1 MSKPRYDWWTYVKGM
16 IRRYPALHT
25 QYLALHEPT
34 ITAQLTGMPGGGAVS
49 NPTATAALRE
59 LSPINQKEHDAV
71 RKAIAK
77 TRQYKD
83 GQDRLTIIR
92 LVFWDKSHTLS
103 GAALEVLCSL
113 PTAWRWHGE
122 FIRLVANNFGLMDD
136 VDS

>member
-77 TRQYKD
+77 TRQCKD

-92 LVFWDKSHTLS
+92 LVFWEKSHTLS
-103 GAALEVLCSL
+103 GAAVEVPCSL